1 MEQRVHSVNFVV
13 TAMIGEILERAK
25 IYLGAG
31 LPVHFTG
38 AAGTGKTVL
47 ALKLAKDLG
56 KPFYLIQGDE
66 TFNRNELV
74 GGPFGVFQKVVE
86 DNFIASVSKVER
98 KVMPL
103 WVNNPVTI
111 ACREGGTLI
120 YDEFTRARPESNNI
134 LLGIISERILPI
146 IDQDGRLVNE
156 EVHPDFKLIL
166 TSNPAEYAGV
176 NQAQDALY
184 DRIVSIRLNGYD
196 DETKALITAKQ
207 SGISHEQALRI
218 VRFLREIGGIFQLSH
233 FASIRSAIMIA
244 KIIRQRFLSQMDL
257 QFFIRCCQDVLN
269 TPPEAFEKMMVVWEK
284 K

>member
-13 TAMIGEILERAK
+13 TAMIGEILERAR
-25 IYLGAG
+25 IYLRAG

-38 AAGTGKTVL
+38 AAGTGKTIL

-98 KVMPL
+98 KIMPL

-111 ACREGGTLI
+111 ACREGGTLV

-146 IDQDGRLVNE
+146 VDQDGRLVNE
-156 EVHPDFKLIL
+156 EVHPDFKMIL

-184 DRIVSIRLNGYD
+184 DRMVSIRLNGYD
-196 DETKALITAKQ
+196 DETKALIIARQ
-207 SGISHEQALRI
+207 SEIGHEQALRI
-218 VRFLREIGGIFQLSH
+218 VHFLKEIGRIIQLPHST
-233 FASIRSAIMIA
+233 SIRSAIMIA
-244 KIIRQRFLSQMDL
+244 KIIRQHFLSQLDL
-257 QFFIRCCQDVLN
+257 PLFIRCCQDVLG
-269 TPPEAFEKMMVVWEK
+269 TPPEAFEKVMEIWRGV
-284 K
+284 